1 MKIQYRPCKLDAGNT
16 AGFNI
21 LPLVCGTYMD
31 VPVGTVY
38 PANVTEFRNSL
49 DAKVVPVD
57 RSFTR
62 FYRVARYAK
71 RHGVFDREILTAL

>member
-1 MKIQYRPCKLDAGNT
+1 
-16 AGFNI
+16 
-21 LPLVCGTYMD
+21 MD

-71 RHGVFDREILTAL
+71 RHGVFDREILTALQGAGGGTSGGYPAFTCMTCFHVPC